1 MNWIDLAVIAVI
13 VISGL
18 LAFLRGLVR
27 EALGIGAW
35 AGALFAAWSLF
46 PATQPRFRHWI
57 GNPELA
63 DPAAFLS
70 VFVVVLVVL
79 SVLAGVLGG
88 WARRSAIG
96 GVDRTLGTV
105 FGLLRGAVVIVAAY
119 IGLGMAVTPDRW
131 PEALTQARTVP
142 YAYVGALWLDGLLPP
157 EYRPVVRPLPPGPA
171 TNAEDLLQPQPQG
184 HAIGRP
190 R

>member
-1 MNWIDLAVIAVI
+1 MNWVDLAVIAVI
-13 VISGL
+13 VVSGL
-18 LAFLRGLVR
+18 LAFLRGFVR
-27 EALGIGAW
+27 EALGIAAW

-46 PATQPRFRHWI
+46 PQTQPKFRHWI

-70 VFVVVLVVL
+70 VFVVVLVAL
-79 SVLAGVLGG
+79 SVIAGLLGG
-88 WARRSAIG
+88 LVRNSAIS

-105 FGLLRGAVVIVAAY
+105 FGLLRGAVVVVAVY
-119 IGLGMAVTPDRW
+119 VGLGMVVTPDRW
-131 PEALTQARTVP
+131 PDALTQARTVP
-142 YAYVGALWLDGLLPP
+142 YAYAGAVWLDGLLPQD
-157 EYRPVVRPLPPGPA
+157 YRPVVRPPPSGPA

-190 R
+190 

>member
-13 VISGL
+13 VVSGL
-18 LAFLRGLVR
+18 LAFLRGFVR
-27 EALGIGAW
+27 EALGVGAW
-35 AGALFAAWSLF
+35 AGALFAGWWLF

-70 VFVVVLVVL
+70 VFVAVLVVL
-79 SVLAGVLGG
+79 SLVAGGLGG
-88 WARRSAIG
+88 WVRRSAIG

-105 FGLLRGAVVIVAAY
+105 FGLLRGAVVVAAAY
-119 IGLGMAVTPDRW
+119 VGLGMAVKPDQW
-131 PEALTQARTVP
+131 PEALTQARSVP
-142 YAYVGALWLDGLLPP
+142 YAYAGAVWLDGLLPP
-157 EYRPVVRPLPPGPA
+157 DYRPMVRPPPTGPA

-190 R
+190 

>member
-1 MNWIDLAVIAVI
+1 MNWVDLAVIAVI
-13 VISGL
+13 LVSAL

-27 EALGIGAW
+27 EALGIASW

-46 PATQPRFRHWI
+46 PAAQPRFRHWI

-63 DPAAFLS
+63 DPAAFAS
-70 VFVVVLVVL
+70 VFVVVLVAL
-79 SVLAGVLGG
+79 SVVAGLAGGLV
-88 WARRSAIG
+88 RRSAIG

-119 IGLGMAVTPDRW
+119 IGLGMAVAPDHW

-142 YAYVGALWLDGLLPP
+142 YAYAGAIWLDGLLPP
-157 EYRPVVRPLPPGPA
+157 RYRPAVRPPPPGPA

-184 HAIGRP
+184 HALGRP
-190 R
+190 